1 MSLPCYALLSLVF
14 ERGASFHLTFSGGIA
29 LFYQGGVIAGFCFL
43 AWTSILER
51 YSASKLVVLFFATPL
66 SGVFFSHLILGD
78 ELTFS
83 LLGGAVLVAGG
94 IYLVNM
100 RR

>member
-1 MSLPCYALLSLVF
+1 MQLTLRSSATLL
-14 ERGASFHLTFSGGIA
+14 
-29 LFYQGGVIAGFCFL
+29 YQGGVIAGFCFL
-43 AWTSILER
+43 AWTSVLER

-66 SGVFFSHLILGD
+66 SGVVFSYLFLGD
-78 ELTFS
+78 ELTIS

-94 IYLVNM
+94 IYLVNI